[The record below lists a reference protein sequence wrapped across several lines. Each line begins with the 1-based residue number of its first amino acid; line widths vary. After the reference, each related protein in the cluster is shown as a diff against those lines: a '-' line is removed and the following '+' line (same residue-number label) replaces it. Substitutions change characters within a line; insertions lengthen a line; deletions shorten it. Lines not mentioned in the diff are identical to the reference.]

1 MDEKEL
7 EEKLEVLSKKI
18 LEIEKRVDA
27 KLKENDKKLEEKAE
41 KILKPEILLA
51 LGICLKTMDDI
62 KRILAIIRIS
72 ILVLGMLVIF
82 LYILVIVLMLKI
94 AKIF

>member
-1 MDEKEL
+1 MDDKEI
-7 EEKLEVLSKKI
+7 EERLEVLSKKI

-27 KLKENDKKLEEKAE
+27 KLKENDKRLVEKAE
-41 KILKPEILLA
+41 KLLKPEVLLA

-62 KRILAIIRIS
+62 KKILAIIRVS
-72 ILVLGMLVIF
+72 ILVLGILMVFLYFLVIA
-82 LYILVIVLMLKI
+82 LMLKI

>member
-1 MDEKEL
+1 MDEKEI
-7 EEKLEVLSKKI
+7 EERLEVLSKKI

-27 KLKENDKKLEEKAE
+27 KLKENDKRLEEKAE
-41 KILKPEILLA
+41 KLLKPEMLLV
-51 LGICLKTMDDI
+51 LGLCLKTMDDI
-62 KRILAIIRIS
+62 KKILAIIRIS
-72 ILVLGMLVIF
+72 ILVLGMLVVF

>member
-1 MDEKEL
+1 MDEKEI
-7 EEKLEVLSKKI
+7 EERLEVLSKKI
-18 LEIEKRVDA
+18 LEIEKRVDS
-27 KLKENDKKLEEKAE
+27 KLKENDKRLEEKAE
-41 KILKPEILLA
+41 KLLKPEMLLA

-72 ILVLGMLVIF
+72 ILVLGMLVVF

-94 AKIF
+94 AKIL

>member
-1 MDEKEL
+1 MDEKEI
-7 EEKLEVLSKKI
+7 EERLEVLSKKI

-27 KLKENDKKLEEKAE
+27 KLKENDKRLEEKAE
-41 KILKPEILLA
+41 KLLKPEILLA

>member
-1 MDEKEL
+1 MDEKEI
-7 EEKLEVLSKKI
+7 EERFEALSKKI

-27 KLKENDKKLEEKAE
+27 KLKENDKRLEEKAE
-41 KILKPEILLA
+41 KLLKPEMLLA

-62 KRILAIIRIS
+62 KKILRIIHIN
-72 ILVLGMLVIF
+72 ILVLGILVVF
-82 LYILVIVLMLKI
+82 LYILVIALMLKI